1 MALRRLPGAFW
12 RPICRAQSQRR
23 LSSHLKPWE
32 KLSESEKAAW
42 ESLGH
47 GESWHRTP
55 QNQKSLASWGQLQA
69 HQQAAA
75 KHGLGLHEESW
86 ERLRAQLQAEAAPK
100 TPSVSSGAPLA
111 PDAPGAARAGAG
123 LAGVAWSVCKTLAP
137 IVGDALDSAKH
148 PGLRLLG
155 GAFRYMADVNDTLA
169 APVKVDDIET
179 IMYLDDSGSMRGS
192 VQGVFGKSGLQLG
205 QDALDQVVPLLQG
218 PTRILK
224 FGTLPKVLLPREE
237 LSASQETA
245 ATATLLHSV
254 VAAQW
259 NGTSGGTYMWKMIE
273 EDVRSRYLPGHGR
286 LRLIVITDGED
297 THSPGVYCGI
307 KGMDALMKELQKQ
320 GFDVEWHIII
330 IGRFQAA
337 ERKRYETLAG
347 ATGGSFLALE
357 EAEAFQSPAAR
368 RFLAAL
374 KENPGARQAR
384 QQAYLADTAAG
395 RMERVEWFKAL
406 PPPEKGLQREVPMS
420 SAPVLIPKTSND
432 RAFPFTFLLFA
443 SALGLQAKLRFSEL
457 RLAEAG
463 KQAMREAFQ
472 YELLT
477 EIQQKTFESIR
488 SGAEVV
494 ARAKT
499 GSGKTLSFL
508 LPCLDRLHE
517 EQAAPGEIAV
527 LVLTPVRELSMQVA
541 AEAEKLA
548 KYYSSSMVCMTGGV
562 RWEEDLEA
570 LNAATGA
577 VTLVAT
583 PGRLQ
588 SHATKTDGFADRLGK
603 VQILVLDEVDQL
615 ASDVFRQATLD
626 IVKVLPPA
634 SQRQS
639 LFYSATMG
647 DAVTKLVSQIGKPD
661 HIYVDVIRSDDVL
674 VPEHIRQTYT
684 VLPTERMTECL
695 WASLTIAAA
704 EEEAKVVVIFMTGRI
719 AAYYAE
725 AFRKSGTD
733 LPVFE
738 IHARRSQKQRTDES
752 ERFRAATRGVLFTS
766 DVSSRGLDYPGVT
779 HVIQMGAAH
788 SKAEY
793 VHRLGRTGRAG
804 REGQGLLLLH
814 EFEQGFLA
822 EVSDLGIAEVPAPN
836 AVGEMPDFIGMPI
849 AKNVKA
855 QAYYSRINHVM
866 RNSSLGKLEIMREA
880 KRFAASVGALDEEG
894 RPPEITRENAEKMD
908 RCAPMPCSSGK
919 YDFGV
924 QGRRSRCFSLDFE
937 GMLGGDGWMSGLT
950 LGLGGQASCFR
961 PVPID
966 WEEVTRCC
974 APVIGRSG
982 SAEPSCPYTPQGFEI
997 CCEASLIAEVPT
1009 GPREREAGASV
1020 AELAL
1025 GMMAVSAGTP
1035 CGSACLWAT
1044 LQQIRAHVASSYA
1057 GAAAWGNSRYY
1068 RVNAVGQ
1075 ILVLCWVAM
1084 NLLHTAVTGPNEEL
1098 HLQVSDLLLLV
1109 ATSWDCWEHAFALK
1123 VPLFR
1128 LVARLL
1134 HLGSPMKPGPQPG
1147 LHCNATGSSPKRLLR
1162 LWRLQWSL
1170 VQDATSVATSYL
1182 PMVQDF
1188 LKTPFTPTSACEWLA
1203 VAGQYV
1209 LTYRYS
1215 EHGFVGLEEK
1225 ESFLQWAARAMT
1237 MALLKAGR
1245 EKAAA
1250 TFLQSAWPVLYLL
1263 ADACWMGLLQPSRR
1277 NVAEFL
1283 QWIAPL
1289 LPQKHPVIFEAGSF
1303 DGKHS
1308 ELMAHAWPEGKVFV
1322 WEANP
1327 LLCKKVEMKLTSL
1340 SNVVV
1345 MCGGLGTSTGTTSFW
1360 HCGEDATLYYE
1371 EAVARCAARA
1381 LEVVEVP
1388 TATLQAASERLG
1400 VRPDFLWLDVESAEL
1415 DLLGASVAPKGTT
1428 RGPPVLAKVAVMKLE
1443 TRESG
1448 LSSLKDLEA
1457 LLAWEGFSLVL
1468 APAMILYPSTPV
1480 YPFAGSFDAI
1490 FIRRHVLEE
1499 HLGIRDSWA
1508 FELDA
1513 VNVPRAAA
1521 EDVAQ
1526 NVADIEDPCIYI
1538 VPSPTKPDGSIQRET
1553 LGVLQIRPGAR
1564 SWFPNTLVR
1573 STVVQE
1579 VVPSAPVIT
1588 SYWYSLTPYPAS
1600 DHYFPYHDAGC
1611 AHVVVM
1617 SKAGWDLLICSS
1629 TSRRDFRG
1637 LFRYPGGA
1645 SSVTWNK
1652 RPPPPVRRIAVRRG
1666 RDSSG

>member
-1 MALRRLPGAFW
+1 M
-12 RPICRAQSQRR
+12 Q
-23 LSSHLKPWE
+23 
-32 KLSESEKAAW
+32 
-42 ESLGH
+42 
-47 GESWHRTP
+47 
-55 QNQKSLASWGQLQA
+55 
-69 HQQAAA
+69 
-75 KHGLGLHEESW
+75 
-86 ERLRAQLQAEAAPK
+86 
-100 TPSVSSGAPLA
+100 
-111 PDAPGAARAGAG
+111 
-123 LAGVAWSVCKTLAP
+123 
-137 IVGDALDSAKH
+137 
-148 PGLRLLG
+148 
-155 GAFRYMADVNDTLA
+155 
-169 APVKVDDIET
+169 
-179 IMYLDDSGSMRGS
+179 
-192 VQGVFGKSGLQLG
+192 
-205 QDALDQVVPLLQG
+205 
-218 PTRILK
+218 
-224 FGTLPKVLLPREE
+224 
-237 LSASQETA
+237 
-245 ATATLLHSV
+245 
-254 VAAQW
+254 
-259 NGTSGGTYMWKMIE
+259 
-273 EDVRSRYLPGHGR
+273 
-286 LRLIVITDGED
+286 
-297 THSPGVYCGI
+297 
-307 KGMDALMKELQKQ
+307 
-320 GFDVEWHIII
+320 
-330 IGRFQAA
+330 
-337 ERKRYETLAG
+337 
-347 ATGGSFLALE
+347 
-357 EAEAFQSPAAR
+357 
-368 RFLAAL
+368 
-374 KENPGARQAR
+374 
-384 QQAYLADTAAG
+384 
-395 RMERVEWFKAL
+395 
-406 PPPEKGLQREVPMS
+406 VPMS
-420 SAPVLIPKTSND
+420 SAPVLIPKTSNVGIKK
-432 RAFPFTFLLFA
+432 ATV
-443 SALGLQAKLRFSEL
+443 QAKVRFSEL
-457 RLAEAG
+457 RLAEEG
-463 KQAMREAFQ
+463 KQAMREADW
-472 YELLT
+472 T

-517 EQAAPGEIAV
+517 ERAAPGEIAV

-562 RWEEDLEA
+562 PWEEDLEA

-603 VQILVLDEVDQL
+603 VQTLGSLGEGGLCLRILVLDEVDQL
-615 ASDVFRQATLD
+615 ASD

-647 DAVTKLVSQIGKPD
+647 DTVTKLVSQIGKPD
-661 HIYVDVIRSDDVL
+661 HIYVD
-674 VPEHIRQTYT
+674 EAW
-684 VLPTERMTECL
+684 LPPSWSIQLRL

-822 EVSDLGIAEVPAPN
+822 EVSDLGIAEVPQAT

-894 RPPEITRENAEKMD
+894 RPPEITRENAEKMGTD
-908 RCAPMPCSSGK
+908 APMPCSRGQ
-919 YDFGV
+919 DFGT
-924 QGRRSRCFSLDFE
+924 QGLVTASVYEDFE
-937 GMLGGDGWMSGLT
+937 RVLEGDGWMNGLT
-950 LGLGGQASCFR
+950 LGLGAQAGCFR
-961 PVPID
+961 PVPMD
-966 WEEVTRCC
+966 WEEVARCC
-974 APVIGRSG
+974 GPVIARSG
-982 SAEPSCPYTPQGFEI
+982 SAEPSCPYTSQEPEI

-1009 GPREREAGASV
+1009 APREAGPQTSSV

-1035 CGSACLWAT
+1035 CGSACLSST
-1044 LQQIRAHVASSYA
+1044 LQQIQAHVASSYA
-1057 GAAAWGNSRYY
+1057 GATAWGNSRYY

-1098 HLQVSDLLLLV
+1098 NLRVSDLLLLV
-1109 ATSWDCWEHAFALK
+1109 ATSWDCWASALALK
-1123 VPLFR
+1123 LPLFR
-1128 LVARLL
+1128 LLARLL
-1134 HLGSPMKPGPQPG
+1134 HLMGSVPHVKAG
-1147 LHCNATGSSPKRLLR
+1147 LHCNATGSSPKRLLT

-1170 VQDATSVATSYL
+1170 VQDPTSVATSYL
-1182 PMVQDF
+1182 RMVQDF
-1188 LKTPFTPTSACEWLA
+1188 LDTTFAPTSACEWLA

-1215 EHGFVGLEEK
+1215 EHGFLEFLEEK

-1245 EKAAA
+1245 VKAAA
-1250 TFLQSAWPVLYLL
+1250 TFLQSAWPVWYLL

-1277 NVAEFL
+1277 YVAEFL
-1283 QWIAPL
+1283 QWISPL
-1289 LPQKHPVIFEAGSF
+1289 LPQRDPVIFEAGSF

-1327 LLCKKVEMKLTSL
+1327 LLCKNVEMKLTSL

-1345 MCGGLGTSTGTTSFW
+1345 MCAGLGTSTGTTRFW
-1360 HCGEDATLYYE
+1360 HCGEDASLYHE
-1371 EAVARCAARA
+1371 EAVARCGART

-1400 VRPDFLWLDVESAEL
+1400 VLPDFLWLDVESAEL
-1415 DLLGASVAPKGTT
+1415 ELLKASVA
-1428 RGPPVLAKVAVMKLE
+1428 GPRPGRPVLAKVAVMKLE
-1443 TRESG
+1443 TRASG

-1468 APAMILYPSTPV
+1468 APAMILYPRSPA
-1480 YPFAGSFDAI
+1480 YPLDSSFDAI

-1499 HLGIRDSWA
+1499 HLGIRDSGT

-1513 VNVPRAAA
+1513 VNVRRAAA
-1521 EDVAQ
+1521 KDAATKDAEM
-1526 NVADIEDPCIYI
+1526 
-1538 VPSPTKPDGSIQRET
+1538 VPGP
-1553 LGVLQIRPGAR
+1553 
-1564 SWFPNTLVR
+1564 
-1573 STVVQE
+1573 

-1588 SYWYSLTPYPAS
+1588 NYWYSLTPCPAG
-1600 DHYFPYHDAGC
+1600 DHYFPYHDPMRGPRW
-1611 AHVVVM
+1611 
-1617 SKAGWDLLICSS
+1617 K
-1629 TSRRDFRG
+1629 TSHDDALDSAARSHEDYGAKTPLMELRHEAFMRDFRG

-1652 RPPPPVRRIAVRRG
+1652 RPPPPVRRIAEPEPG
-1666 RDSSG
+1666 RPEQLTIL

>member
-1 MALRRLPGAFW
+1 MALRRLRGPLL
-12 RPICRAQSQRR
+12 RPICRAQA
-23 LSSHLKPWE
+23 LSSSLKPWE
-32 KLSESEKAAW
+32 ALSESERAAW

-55 QNQKSLASWGQLQA
+55 QKTLPSWGQLQA

-86 ERLRAQLQAEAAPK
+86 EKLRTHIQAEGAPS
-100 TPSVSSGAPLA
+100 PSVSSGAPLA
-111 PDAPGAARAGAG
+111 DGAGAARTGAAG

-137 IVGDALDSAKH
+137 IVGDALDGAKH

-169 APVKVDDIET
+169 APVRVDDIET
-179 IMYLDDSGSMRGS
+179 IMYLDDSGSMRAT
-192 VQGVFGKSGLQLG
+192 VQGMFGKSGLQLG

-237 LSASQETA
+237 LSASQERA
-245 ATATLLHSV
+245 ATETLLHSV
-254 VAAQW
+254 VAARW

-286 LRLIVITDGED
+286 LRLIVITDGQD

-357 EAEAFQSPAAR
+357 EAEAFESPAAQ

-395 RMERVEWFKAL
+395 RMERV
-406 PPPEKGLQREVPMS
+406 VPMS

-432 RAFPFTFLLFA
+432 CIPFPPEV
-443 SALGLQAKLRFSEL
+443 SALGQVGLKKATVQAGTQCPLQAKVRFSEL
-457 RLAEAG
+457 RLAEEG

-472 YELLT
+472 YEFLT

-541 AEAEKLA
+541 AEAEKLT
-548 KYYSSSMVCMTGGV
+548 KYYSSSSMVCMTGGV
-562 RWEEDLEA
+562 PWEEEDLEA

-615 ASDVFRQATLD
+615 ASDVFRPATLD

-695 WASLTIAAA
+695 WAALTIAAT

-822 EVSDLGIAEVPAPN
+822 EVSDLGIAEVPPPTAE
-836 AVGEMPDFIGMPI
+836 GEMPDFIGMPI

-894 RPPEITRENAEKMD
+894 RPPEITRENAEKM
-908 RCAPMPCSSGK
+908 
-919 YDFGV
+919 GV
-924 QGRRSRCFSLDFE
+924 RWEATGDFE
-937 GMLGGDGWMSGLT
+937 GMLEGDGWMSGLT

-974 APVIGRSG
+974 GPVIGRSG
-982 SAEPSCPYTPQGFEI
+982 SAEPSCPYSPQGPEI

-1009 GPREREAGASV
+1009 GPREREAGGGAQTPRASV

-1025 GMMAVSAGTP
+1025 GMMAVSAGSP

-1057 GAAAWGNSRYY
+1057 GATAWGNSRYH
-1068 RVNAVGQ
+1068 RVNAVGHT
-1075 ILVLCWVAM
+1075 LVLCWVAM

-1098 HLQVSDLLLLV
+1098 TLQVSDLLLLV
-1109 ATSWDCWEHAFALK
+1109 ATSWDCWESAFALK

-1128 LVARLL
+1128 LLARLL
-1134 HLGSPMKPGPQPG
+1134 HLMGSQVISPG
-1147 LHCNATGSSPKRLLR
+1147 LSGLQCNATGSSPKRLLR

-1170 VQDATSVATSYL
+1170 VQDPTSVATSYL
-1182 PMVQDF
+1182 RMMQDF
-1188 LKTPFTPTSACEWLA
+1188 LDTAFTPTSACEWLA

-1215 EHGFVGLEEK
+1215 EHGFLAFLEEK

-1245 EKAAA
+1245 GKAAA
-1250 TFLQSAWPVLYLL
+1250 TFLQSAWPVWYLL

-1277 NVAEFL
+1277 YVAEFL
-1283 QWIAPL
+1283 QWISPL
-1289 LPQKHPVIFEAGSF
+1289 LPQEHPVIFEAGSF

-1308 ELMAHAWPEGKVFV
+1308 ELMARRWPEGKVFV

-1327 LLCKKVEMKLTSL
+1327 LLCKNVEMKLTSL

-1345 MCGGLGTSTGTTSFW
+1345 ICGGLGTSTGTTRFW

-1371 EAVARCAARA
+1371 EAVARCGARA

-1388 TATLQAASERLG
+1388 TATLQAASEGLG

-1415 DLLGASVAPKGTT
+1415 DLLGASVAPKGAT

-1443 TRESG
+1443 TRASG

-1468 APAMILYPSTPV
+1468 APAMILYPSSPV

-1499 HLGIRDSWA
+1499 HLGIRDSGT
-1508 FELDA
+1508 FELD
-1513 VNVPRAAA
+1513 P
-1521 EDVAQ
+1521 
-1526 NVADIEDPCIYI
+1526 
-1538 VPSPTKPDGSIQRET
+1538 
-1553 LGVLQIRPGAR
+1553 
-1564 SWFPNTLVR
+1564 
-1573 STVVQE
+1573 

-1588 SYWYSLTPYPAS
+1588 NYWYSLTPYPAS
-1600 DHYFPYHDAGC
+1600 DHYFPYHDPMRGPRW
-1611 AHVVVM
+1611 
-1617 SKAGWDLLICSS
+1617 K
-1629 TSRRDFRG
+1629 TSQDDALDSALRSHEDYGAKTPLMELRHEAFMRDFRG

-1652 RPPPPVRRIAVRRG
+1652 RPPPPVRRIAEPEPER
-1666 RDSSG
+1666 SEQLTL